1 MSEEAA
7 RIQREFF
14 AGEAD
19 VTFTE
24 EEQLTI
30 VGKKC
35 PYSYVELSLLDQHWP
50 LEVLLDNETALL
62 VAG

>member
-7 RIQREFF
+7 RVQREFF

-19 VTFTE
+19 VALAE
-24 EEQLTI
+24 KEQLTI